1 MTTLFRKI
9 SGGMPVDWMLCE
21 PAAFQVQVTL
31 APAAIVS
38 TAGFWLP
45 FCALRKK
52 MLPTVTWTS
61 GPSGRGSP
69 YRKSSITTRSWVPP
83 ALTSVLVALNA
94 ASPLVIKTRATIAD
108 SNTAPTKVNPWAPR
122 WAGDAMLASSTP
134 FASKYSTRVAAA
146 LSTSEKTTPK
156 PLTKP
161 LVVVPASLK
170 STSTWFEPTAMNSFL
185 GEKALNWSA
194 RPALIDA
201 KALLSTRSPVPGVD
215 ISTPRFE
222 LTLKKV
228 AGNVSTLVKAAG
240 TPSQLISR
248 RPLSVGGEL
257 GAFKLP
263 PSAARNLFRVSA
275 TVRLSPWARITAKL
289 GPGDTLVMG
298 EERLLHAARATRL
311 RNGA

>member
-1 MTTLFRKI
+1 M
-9 SGGMPVDWMLCE
+9 
-21 PAAFQVQVTL
+21 
-31 APAAIVS
+31 
-38 TAGFWLP
+38 
-45 FCALRKK
+45 
-52 MLPTVTWTS
+52 
-61 GPSGRGSP
+61 
-69 YRKSSITTRSWVPP
+69 TTRSWVPP
-83 ALTSVLVALNA
+83 ALTSAIAALNA
-94 ASPLVIKTRATIAD
+94 ASPLVINTRATIGE

-122 WAGDAMLASSTP
+122 WAGDAMLASSIP

-156 PLTKP
+156 PLTTP

-170 STSTWFEPTAMNSFL
+170 STSTWFEPTAL
-185 GEKALNWSA
+185 IWSA

-275 TVRLSPWARITAKL
+275 TVRLSPWARITAKV
-289 GPGDTLVMG
+289 GPGGTLVMG

>member
-1 MTTLFRKI
+1 
-9 SGGMPVDWMLCE
+9 
-21 PAAFQVQVTL
+21 
-31 APAAIVS
+31 
-38 TAGFWLP
+38 
-45 FCALRKK
+45 
-52 MLPTVTWTS
+52 
-61 GPSGRGSP
+61 
-69 YRKSSITTRSWVPP
+69 
-83 ALTSVLVALNA
+83 
-94 ASPLVIKTRATIAD
+94 
-108 SNTAPTKVNPWAPR
+108 
-122 WAGDAMLASSTP
+122 MLASSTP

-156 PLTKP
+156 PLTTP

-201 KALLSTRSPVPGVD
+201 KALLSPRSPVPGVG

-228 AGNVSTLVKAAG
+228 AGKVSTLVRTAG

-263 PSAARNLFRVSA
+263 PSAARNLMRVSA
-275 TVRLSPWARITAKL
+275 TVRLSPWARITAKV
-289 GPGDTLVMG
+289 GPGGTLVMG
-298 EERLLHAARATRL
+298 EEIGRASCRE
-311 RNGA
+311 RV